1 MTAPPETPQRLPQ
14 LASLPEARACAD
26 ALVHPVA
33 PREVELAAAAGR
45 VLAADVAVG
54 APVPVVATALRDG
67 WALRA
72 DLLVDAGSY
81 APQPLVPAPPFVDIG
96 APLPRSADAV
106 LAFDAVVMRD
116 GIAEAL
122 ASAVP
127 GEGVLAA
134 GADAMPD
141 APLRRAGEPLRAIDL
156 AVLRA
161 AGVPRVMVRQ
171 PKLRLV
177 TANPTIDAIDDTV
190 APFIA
195 RAIDLWG
202 GVAEIVRVAPGGALD
217 QLLRVGDADA
227 IVVIGGTGSGRHDA
241 SVRTLAR
248 LGRVDLHGV
257 ALVPGETI
265 ALGAIDTRPVLVVP
279 GRLDAA
285 LAVWLVLGRHLLT
298 RLTAR
303 SGDDAATSVRLA
315 RKIVSTVGL
324 AEVVLVRRCDGGVE
338 PLASGFFPLQALARA
353 DGFVLVPP
361 HKEGYPPG

>member
-14 LASLPEARACAD
+14 LASLPEARACVD

-54 APVPVVATALRDG
+54 AP
-67 WALRA
+67 
-72 DLLVDAGSY
+72 
-81 APQPLVPAPPFVDIG
+81 
-96 APLPRSADAV
+96 
-106 LAFDAVVMRD
+106 
-116 GIAEAL
+116 
-122 ASAVP
+122 
-127 GEGVLAA
+127 
-134 GADAMPD
+134 
-141 APLRRAGEPLRAIDL
+141 LRAIDL
-156 AVLRA
+156 AVRRA

-279 GRLDAA
+279 GRLD
-285 LAVWLVLGRHLLT
+285 
-298 RLTAR
+298 
-303 SGDDAATSVRLA
+303 
-315 RKIVSTVGL
+315 
-324 AEVVLVRRCDGGVE
+324 
-338 PLASGFFPLQALARA
+338 
-353 DGFVLVPP
+353 
-361 HKEGYPPG
+361 